1 MQPELDSL
9 AQSALRL
16 TEAMGEFARAG
27 EWEAFFAAHEQ
38 RLQVV
43 EQLKLTLA
51 TAASP
56 AADRPP
62 AWAATLTEILRV
74 DSETLALL
82 SEAREVLRQ
91 RLGDDARD
99 HAVRKAYGDFR

>member
-9 AQSALRL
+9 TQSALRL
-16 TEAMGEFARAG
+16 TEAMGGFARAG
-27 EWEAFFAAHEQ
+27 EWEEFFTAHEQ
-38 RLQVV
+38 RLQIV
-43 EQLKLTLA
+43 EQIKAVLA
-51 TAASP
+51 DTPSEHHSRSP
-56 AADRPP
+56 SWEKAMR
-62 AWAATLTEILRV
+62 EMLRV

-82 SEAREVLRQ
+82 TEAREVLRQ